1 MDLLTASIGFQ
12 SRSSDT
18 QMNRFERHPT
28 WVTCNTLLPLNNIHR
43 HHQRSCNIPVTLTLV
58 ALSAFADSPAL
69 ADESGWYV
77 GTNVGQ
83 SGAKIDDPRI
93 TSGLLAAGF
102 ATTSIND
109 DDRHIGFKV
118 FGGYQFNRHF
128 AVEGGYFDL
137 GRFGFTAYTLPVGTL
152 RGDIEL
158 KGVNLDALG
167 ILPFT
172 QKLSAFGRVG
182 LNFADAKDTFTAT
195 GSVNVTDP
203 NRGKRAANYKF
214 GVGLEYDF
222 FDSLSMRAEAERYRI
237 NDAVDNKGDINFLS
251 VGLVYRFGDHAAAA
265 RAAPPPPLPAPAA
278 MSFVGLAPVLV
289 IVPVGPAVQQ
299 YNGDGYRIRPEQ
311 SRRQTAVPGRTAQG
325 GELPESQPLHFRN
338 SGGTHRQ
345 SAGDPRV
352 GAGYLSAPR
361 SERGELPG
369 G

>member
-1 MDLLTASIGFQ
+1 VLVRITGLCDSNLKSLKLATS
-12 SRSSDT
+12 
-18 QMNRFERHPT
+18 
-28 WVTCNTLLPLNNIHR
+28 
-43 HHQRSCNIPVTLTLV
+43 PVTLTLV
-58 ALSAFADSPAL
+58 ALSAFAGSFAL
-69 ADESGWYV
+69 ADEAGWYV

-93 TSGLLAAGF
+93 TSGLLAVDF

-137 GRFGFTAYTLPVGTL
+137 GGFGFTAYTLPVGTL

-182 LNFADAKDTFTAT
+182 FNYADAKDTFTGT

-222 FDSLSMRAEAERYRI
+222 IDSLGMRAEAERYRI
-237 NDAVDNKGDINFLS
+237 NDAAGNKGDINFLS
-251 VGLVYRFGDHAAAA
+251 VGLVYRFGGHTAAA
-265 RAAPPPPLPAPAA
+265 RAAPPPPLVDDFGIA
-278 MSFVGLAPVLV
+278 
-289 IVPVGPAVQQ
+289 
-299 YNGDGYRIRPEQ
+299 R
-311 SRRQTAVPGRTAQG
+311 SR
-325 GELPESQPLHFRN
+325 
-338 SGGTHRQ
+338 
-345 SAGDPRV
+345 
-352 GAGYLSAPR
+352 LSAEGFGR
-361 SERGELPG
+361 ARRFAYNTSLEGQRENQRVNIIIDYAR
-369 G
+369 